1 MEVLCRFSKMI
12 ENVGIIGDRMRQ
24 LVESGEYW
32 MGILSVV
39 WIVNSELQGGSP
51 RLSWLRTDR
60 LNPVC
65 YTTKCDMVEDSLM
78 ERALEGNPSG

>member
-1 MEVLCRFSKMI
+1 MLSWNPLTLGPFLSMEVLCRFSKMI

-24 LVESGEYW
+24 LVEGGEYW

-51 RLSWLRTDR
+51 RLS
-60 LNPVC
+60 
-65 YTTKCDMVEDSLM
+65 
-78 ERALEGNPSG
+78 

>member
-1 MEVLCRFSKMI
+1 MLSWNPLTLGPFLSMEVLCRFSKMI

-51 RLSWLRTDR
+51 RLS
-60 LNPVC
+60 
-65 YTTKCDMVEDSLM
+65 
-78 ERALEGNPSG
+78 